1 MPQEPLTREQCQDA
15 IDAYAKYGTHPCAA
29 AAVKIPESTFRNR
42 YLEAKRRGFTIS
54 KGLLDVGNPRHLL
67 AQIKQLEGDLKK
79 AQSTEINHEI
89 ILTKIIELKHSVN
102 RLEIPEWL
110 LAPRGSVSA
119 PGTPTLECS
128 DWHVGEV
135 VKPSQIGGVNQ
146 YDMGVFRR
154 RVRTLTETT
163 IKLLRIIS
171 PRMHYPGIVVPLGGD
186 MVSGNI
192 HEELART
199 NELETMPVVVELYGV
214 LSWMID
220 EFLKHFPAIF
230 LPCVTGNHGRD
241 TKKIFAK
248 DRHHTNFD
256 WLLYSF
262 LAKRYEKNSSVT
274 FFIPDGSDAY
284 YKVYNHRYLLSHG
297 DQFRGGDGVIGPL
310 GPIIRGD
317 HRKRSRNA
325 QVGMD
330 YDTMVIGHFHQ
341 YMNLTRLIVNGSLKG
356 YDEYAYTNN
365 FPFEKPQQALWL
377 THQKYGL
384 TYRMPVYVDTEG
396 PEKRE
401 TRWVSVPQ

>member
-1 MPQEPLTREQCQDA
+1 MAQEKRSNSQCQAA
-15 IDAYAKYGTHPCAA
+15 IDAVAKHGTYVKAA
-29 AAVKIPESTFRNR
+29 EALGLSEMTVQRSAKMGAA
-42 YLEAKRRGFTIS
+42 RGLKVS
-54 KGLLDVGNPRHLL
+54 PGVLDPNNVRHLL
-67 AQIKQLEGDLKK
+67 AQVKELKADLAK
-79 AQSTEINHEI
+79 AQVTEVNHEI
-89 ILTKIIELKHSVN
+89 ILTKIIQLKTAVN
-102 RLEIPEWL
+102 QVEVPDWL
-110 LAPRGSVSA
+110 VDPRAAISA
-119 PGTPTLECS
+119 PGVPTLECS

-135 VKPSQIGGVNQ
+135 VKPSQIGDVNR
-146 YDMGVFRR
+146 YDMNIFRAR
-154 RVRTLTETT
+154 ARTLLSSTV
-163 IKLLRIIS
+163 KLCRIVS
-171 PRMHYPGIVVPLGGD
+171 PKMDYPGIVLPLVGD

-220 EFLKHFPAIF
+220 ELLKEFPAIF

-262 LAKRYEKNSSVT
+262 LAKRYEGNKRVT

-356 YDEYAYTNN
+356 YDEYAYANN

-377 THQKYGL
+377 THPKYGI
-384 TYRMPVYVDTEG
+384 TYRMPVYVDAERLIG
-396 PEKRE
+396 KPKS
-401 TRWVSVPQ
+401 WVSVMG